1 VAATSNEVDE
11 IRRQMAL
18 IRRDLHQDV
27 SEVVA
32 GAEAVADWR
41 RFVRAYP
48 WAAVGIA
55 TAVGYLVVP
64 RAHRAAGP
72 GVLEES
78 DREAIR
84 TLVEQARQATADGK
98 PRVRKSLIGAGIAM
112 LAPMAWRLAQ
122 DYAMAYLQQWL
133 IDQQEQWRAQA
144 GPRPGGAGGPGRA
157 PSPGGR
163 TGGHPR

>member
-1 VAATSNEVDE
+1 MAQ
-11 IRRQMAL
+11 IRRE
-18 IRRDLHQDV
+18 LHQDV

-48 WAAVGIA
+48 WVAVGIA
-55 TAVGYLVVP
+55 TAAGYMVVP
-64 RAHRAAGP
+64 RPSRAVGP
-72 GVLEES
+72 VVLDES

-84 TLVEQARQATADGK
+84 ALVEQARQATADGK
-98 PRVRKSLIGAGIAM
+98 PRVRKSLMGAGIAM
-112 LAPMAWRLAQ
+112 LAPMVWRLAQ

-133 IDQQEQWRAQA
+133 IHQQQQWMEHA
-144 GPRPGGAGGPGRA
+144 GPRPGGSGAPGRA